1 MLVIADASPLIL
13 LDRLGHLS
21 LLPDLYGQVVV
32 PRAVLE
38 EIAAGAE
45 KAGLA
50 EMESAEWIEVAEL
63 PEDRTLLA
71 ALLDELGAG
80 EAAAIALARSR
91 DADLVL
97 IDERQGRRIAR
108 RIGLVV
114 KGTLGVLIEAR
125 RRELIPE
132 LEPLLKRL
140 RDEGAWVADS
150 LIEEALRSVG
160 EDPRAQDE

>member
-32 PRAVLE
+32 PQAVLE

-50 EMESAEWIEVAEL
+50 EIESAEWIEVAEL

-71 ALLDELGAG
+71 ALLDD
-80 EAAAIALARSR
+80 RSGSHG
-91 DADLVL
+91 D
-97 IDERQGRRIAR
+97 
-108 RIGLVV
+108 
-114 KGTLGVLIEAR
+114 
-125 RRELIPE
+125 
-132 LEPLLKRL
+132 
-140 RDEGAWVADS
+140 
-150 LIEEALRSVG
+150 
-160 EDPRAQDE
+160 RA